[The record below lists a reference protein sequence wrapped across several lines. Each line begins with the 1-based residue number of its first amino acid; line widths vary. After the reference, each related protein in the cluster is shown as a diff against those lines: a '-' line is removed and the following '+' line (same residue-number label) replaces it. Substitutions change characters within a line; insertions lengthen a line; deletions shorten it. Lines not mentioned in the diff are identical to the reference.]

1 MRKHVLG
8 FGIFNLIFASFAL
21 VYAFFYAPAI
31 PPKETVKP
39 PIAQTEIPVERPYTC
54 QLKRNKISFEVQ
66 SSEFDLDKSQLTS
79 KIKVTWNG
87 NGEPPKQIF
96 LKSELFTLD
105 QRGTSKTLEPL
116 VFATVFDKRSE
127 TTLIVFS
134 KVGKSSKI
142 DERQN
147 LYVAFDLSENELSEV
162 QSKVNKNIAE
172 ASQVL
177 FVHKVAKY

>member
-39 PIAQTEIPVERPYTC
+39 PIAPMETREERPYTC
-54 QLKRNKISFEVQ
+54 QLKRSKISFQVQ
-66 SSEFDLDKSQLTS
+66 SSEFDLDKSELTS
-79 KIKVTWNG
+79 KIRVTWNE

-96 LKSELFTLD
+96 LKSELFTID
-105 QRGTSKTLEPL
+105 QRGASKTLEPL
-116 VFATVFDKRSE
+116 VFTKVFDKRSE
-127 TTLIVFS
+127 ATLIVLS
-134 KVGKSSKI
+134 KVEKSTKI

-147 LYVAFDLSENELSEV
+147 LYVAFDLSENEPSEV
-162 QSKVNKNIAE
+162 ESKVNRNISA

-177 FVHKVAKY
+177 FVHKAAKY